1 MIQVELKAKHYFL
14 IADLLFGT
22 AAYVSFQ
29 TLEKIKTACQDLQDD
44 DATTVEIDVS
54 TFINVFSILAQ
65 KPEGSYNNV
74 NTEMMDM
81 LTPQIQ
87 AGVANNDPE
96 WISLGEQ
103 VTAIRANNLQ
113 IVTNSIANS
122 KNRLYNIQPPAP
134 PADNNIYDI
143 NDKG

>member
-14 IADLLFGT
+14 IADILFGT
-22 AAYVSFQ
+22 AAYVSFA
-29 TLEKIKTACQDLQDD
+29 TLEKIKTACQGLQDD
-44 DATTVEIDVS
+44 DNATVEIDVP
-54 TFINVFSILAQ
+54 TFLNVFNILTQ

-87 AGVANNDPE
+87 AGIADGNEE

-103 VTAIRANNLQ
+103 VTTIRANNLQ
-113 IVTNSIANS
+113 VVTNAIAGG
-122 KNRLYNIQPPAP
+122 KNKLY
-134 PADNNIYDI
+134 Y
-143 NDKG
+143 

>member
-14 IADLLFGT
+14 IVDILFGT
-22 AAYVSFQ
+22 AAYVSFS
-29 TLEKIKTACQDLQDD
+29 TIEKIKTACQELQDN
-44 DATTVEIDVS
+44 DAATVEIDVP

-87 AGVANNDPE
+87 AGVANGDAE
-96 WISLGEQ
+96 WISLGQQ
-103 VTAIRANNLQ
+103 VTTIRANNLQ
-113 IVTNSIANS
+113 VVTDSIAIS
-122 KNRLYNIQPPAP
+122 KNRLYNIPLPTPPV
-134 PADNNIYDI
+134 DDTYDI